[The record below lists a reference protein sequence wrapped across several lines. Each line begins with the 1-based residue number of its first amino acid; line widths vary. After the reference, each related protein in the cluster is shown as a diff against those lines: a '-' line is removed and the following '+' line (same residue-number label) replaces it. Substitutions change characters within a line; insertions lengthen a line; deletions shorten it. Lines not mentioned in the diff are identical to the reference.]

1 MNTRIARLMKLHRLY
16 APAGA
21 EGTDLPGSGEGGT
34 PGPDGKDGESSDGTG
49 EGDNKEEGGESAGTG
64 SDKQGEGQGAGQA
77 GSTSDADAKL
87 LKDLMKH
94 KTKAKE
100 LEASLAQVNEK
111 LKAFEGVDPVKMREL
126 LRQQEE
132 AERKAAESRGEYD
145 RLVKQ
150 MGERHAEEKARLER
164 ELQEARGQGGTLMQQ
179 IADLTVG
186 NSFGTSK
193 FVAEDLTLTA
203 TKARVIYGN
212 HFEFKDGVVVGY
224 DKPAGASDRTVLVD
238 AQGEPLSF
246 DEALRKLVEADPD
259 KDQLIRTKAKPG
271 AGSTSATKGAK
282 KAVEAAAAASASK
295 LSPAEKIA
303 AGLKALAKP

>member
-1 MNTRIARLMKLHRLY
+1 MKLHRLH
-16 APAGA
+16 APVGA
-21 EGTDLPGSGEGGT
+21 EGSDLPGGTAGGEGSGSGEGG
-34 PGPDGKDGESSDGTG
+34 GEGSG
-49 EGDNKEEGGESAGTG
+49 EGSGDNKDEGGEGAGTG
-64 SDKQGEGQGAGQA
+64 GDKQGDGQGS
-77 GSTSDADAKL
+77 GSGSAPSDADAKL

-94 KTKAKE
+94 KNKAKE
-100 LEASLAQVNEK
+100 LEAALSQVNEK
-111 LKAFEGVDPVKMREL
+111 LKSFEGIDPVKMREL
-126 LRQQEE
+126 LKQQEE

-150 MGERHAEEKARLER
+150 MGERHAEEKARLEQQ
-164 ELQEARGQGGTLMQQ
+164 LKDMSGMGNTLMQQ

-203 TKARVIYGN
+203 TKARVIYGS
-212 HFEFKDGVVVGY
+212 HFEFKDGQVVGY

-238 AQGEPLSF
+238 AQGEPLAF

-271 AGSTSATKGAK
+271 AGSVPAGKTAK
-282 KAVEAAAAASASK
+282 KAIDDAAASK
-295 LSPAEKIA
+295 QRNLTPAEKIA
-303 AGLKALAKP
+303 AGLKALAKG